1 MASAVRCRH
10 PSSCDADLI
19 RSSASVSIFCGFA
32 PPITIVRSCPS
43 LFFVPILHVQHPFI
57 LSSSYRSPSIG
68 SSTRRN
74 RSKSVSFPL
83 TLQHRRRLPQQ
94 VHRLVWRF
102 WFSALLARP
111 SSAAAAIFAII
122 HRWLFTFLVLNA
134 LLSLTAWILPSRHLF
149 SSI

>member
-32 PPITIVRSCPS
+32 PPITIVRSCPRCSSFPFFTSSIHLSFLRLIVLHQSARPLGKIVRNQSHFPS
-43 LFFVPILHVQHPFI
+43 LCNIGAVSH
-57 LSSSYRSPSIG
+57 SKSIG
-68 SSTRRN
+68 WFG
-74 RSKSVSFPL
+74 VYGF
-83 TLQHRRRLPQQ
+83 RLCW
-94 VHRLVWRF
+94 LV
-102 WFSALLARP
+102 LH
-111 SSAAAAIFAII
+111 SAAAAIFAIV

-134 LLSLTAWILPSRHLF
+134 LLPLTAWILPSRHLF